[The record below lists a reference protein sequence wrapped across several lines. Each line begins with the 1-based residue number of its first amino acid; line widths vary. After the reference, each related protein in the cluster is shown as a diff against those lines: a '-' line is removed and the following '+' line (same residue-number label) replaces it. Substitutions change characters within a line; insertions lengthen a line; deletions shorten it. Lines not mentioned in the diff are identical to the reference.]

1 MTMATP
7 RRRQADVV
15 VIGTGVAG
23 LATAWAAR
31 GRRVLLITKS
41 GFAEGG
47 SSPYAQGGIA
57 AALGADDSADL
68 HTADTLM
75 AGAGLCR
82 DEVVRSIIVEGPRR
96 VRELMEIGARFDR
109 REDGALSLGR
119 EGAHSRHRVAHAAGD
134 ATGAELVRA
143 LADAVRRA
151 AWVERLEHTLVV
163 RLLQD
168 GRRVVGVEAVS
179 QSGDRVVIGAGAV
192 VLASGGIGQLYTHTT
207 NPVEVT
213 GDGLA
218 LAARAGARLSG
229 LEFVQFHPTAMGTGG
244 SPAPLLTEALR
255 GEGATLVDETGH
267 RIMPAIHE
275 LAELAPRDIVARAIF
290 RHRRDRGPVFL
301 DATHLGEAFHTRFP
315 TVSRL
320 CAERHI
326 DPARQ
331 PVPVAPAAH
340 YHMGGVMTDLE
351 GRSSIPGLWA
361 CGEVSFTGLHGANR
375 LASNSLL
382 EALVMGSR
390 CGEILAVAPV
400 PAPTALE
407 WRTGDGPVWLEEDA
421 EGRVVAD
428 AVRALMWDGAGVE
441 RTAWGISRARG
452 ELERLATEVPRAQ
465 GEAASMMVVSDL
477 VLRAA
482 EARTESRGGHYR
494 ADIPVPCDCWVQ
506 DLVFE
511 GRRLLPPRPVRPFR
525 RAVG

>member
-1 MTMATP
+1 VVATP
-7 RRRQADVV
+7 QRRQADVV
-15 VIGTGVAG
+15 VVGTGVAG

-41 GFAEGG
+41 GFADGG

-57 AALGADDSADL
+57 AAMGPDDSPEL

-82 DEVVRSIIVEGPRR
+82 EEVVRSILAEGPRR
-96 VRELMEIGARFDR
+96 MAELMEIGARFDR
-109 REDGALSLGR
+109 REDGTLSLGR
-119 EGAHSRHRVAHAAGD
+119 EGAHSRNRVAHAAGD

-143 LADAVRRA
+143 LAEAVRRA
-151 AWVERLEHTLVV
+151 TWVERLDHTLVG

-168 GRRVVGVEAVS
+168 GRRVVGVEAIS
-179 QSGDRVVIGAGAV
+179 RSGERQVVAAGAV

-207 NPVEVT
+207 NPAEVT
-213 GDGLA
+213 GDGIA

-229 LEFVQFHPTAMGTGG
+229 LEFVQFHPTAMAAGG

-255 GEGATLVDETGH
+255 GEGATLVDESGR
-267 RIMPAIHE
+267 RIMPSIHE

-290 RHRRDRGPVFL
+290 RHRRDRGPVYL
-301 DATHLGEAFHTRFP
+301 DATHLGEAFHARFP
-315 TVSRL
+315 TVSKL
-320 CAERHI
+320 CAERRL

-340 YHMGGVMTDLE
+340 YHMGGIMTDLE
-351 GRSSIPGLWA
+351 GRSSLPGLWA
-361 CGEVSFTGLHGANR
+361 CGEASFTGLHGANR

-390 CGEILAVAPV
+390 CGEALASAPV
-400 PAPTALE
+400 PAPSDAE
-407 WRTGDGPVWLEEDA
+407 CPSGEGPVWLEDDA
-421 EGRVVAD
+421 EGRVIAD
-428 AVRALMWDGAGVE
+428 AVRSFMWDGAGVE
-441 RTAWGISRARG
+441 RTAWGITRARA
-452 ELERLATEVPRAQ
+452 ELARLVAETPRAE
-465 GEAASMMVVSDL
+465 GEAASMLLVADL

-511 GRRLLPPRPVRPFR
+511 GERLLPPRPVTPFH